1 MAVLIYVPGAMP
13 SFGLNGQPVIATLNF
28 YENDTVIPATVY
40 ADEALSVELTWP
52 LVSDVSGNFP
62 AVWGPDDSNFSVLW
76 STNDG
81 QSETWDGVNGQTT
94 ANGALLAGANAA
106 AAAAETAQ
114 TAAETAQTEA
124 EAAEAAAQLILDAVL
139 AAGGYDGYSPI
150 LAVATDGERRVLQIT
165 AWTGGAG
172 PTPSLGFIGPAGIV
186 ATAAEA
192 VDIRGSATGD
202 VSQSGSVTAGHLAVW
217 VSSGQI
223 EDGGVAGGMA
233 NLNVASQAEA
243 EAGSSNTTGMTP
255 LRVSQAISALGGGVL
270 RLLTKTA
277 NYQLLLAD
285 SGGLV
290 DCSGTFTLS
299 FAAAATL
306 GNNWFC
312 YTYNS
317 GTGDVTY
324 DPNGSETIDGLT
336 SFITYPGEVRIV
348 RCNGTGFTSYVLKGF
363 SKAFIA
369 SGTFTKPP
377 GYLDFEGE
385 CLAGGGAGGRGDG
398 GGATSAGGGGGGAC
412 VPFKLLA
419 SAVAATE
426 TVTIGAGGVPATSTG
441 GSGGNTTF
449 GSLVTAYS
457 GAGGGVTSNG
467 AGGGGGALS
476 AGGAVNPGDA
486 GEPAFTTTNSN
497 PGFGGGFG
505 GGATLRSS
513 IYGGGGG
520 GQAVAP
526 AGVSIYGGGGGGGYD
541 ASNTVNGGASSF
553 AGRGGN
559 PSTSGAG
566 VAGTAPSGGG
576 GGGKT
581 AGGAGARGELRI
593 RGVA

>member
-28 YENDTVIPATVY
+28 YENDTVTPATVY
-40 ADEALSVELTWP
+40 ADEALSTPLTWP

-114 TAAETAQTEA
+114 TAAETAETNA
-124 EAAEAAAQLILDAVL
+124 EAAEAAAQVILDAVI

-150 LAVATDGERRVLQIT
+150 LAVAVDGARRVLQIT
-165 AWTGGAG
+165 GWTGGSG
-172 PTPSLGFIGPAGIV
+172 TVPGLGYIGPSGIV

-192 VDIRGSATGD
+192 TDIRGSATGD
-202 VSQSGSVTAGHLAVW
+202 VAQVGSVTAGNLAVW
-217 VSSGQI
+217 VANGQI

-233 NLNVASQAEA
+233 NLNLASQAEA
-243 EAGSSNTTGMTP
+243 EAGSSNTVGMTP
-255 LRVSQAISALGGGVL
+255 LRVSQAIAALGASAL

-285 SGGLV
+285 SGSMV

-299 FAAAATL
+299 FSAAATL

-336 SFITYPGEVRIV
+336 SFISYPGEIRIV

-363 SKAFIA
+363 SKAFTA

-377 GYLDFEGE
+377 GYNDFDGE
-385 CLAGGGAGGRGDG
+385 LWGGGGAGGKDT
-398 GGATSAGGGGGGAC
+398 GASGGGGGAC
-412 VPFKLLA
+412 VPFNVKTSVLG
-419 SAVAATE
+419 ATE
-426 TVTIGAGGVPATSTG
+426 TVTIGAGGVPGTG
-441 GSGGNTTF
+441 IGGDGGNTTL
-449 GSLVTAYS
+449 GSVVTAY
-457 GAGGGVTSNG
+457 GGGGGGVGG
-467 AGGGGGALS
+467 AISAGGGGGGALS
-476 AGGAVNPGDA
+476 AGAGTIA
-486 GEPAFTTTNSN
+486 GEPSVASGLNN
-497 PGFGGGFG
+497 PGSGGGNG
-505 GGATLRSS
+505 GGATPKSS

-520 GQAVAP
+520 GGKGAGDP
-526 AGVSIYGGGGGGGYD
+526 AGKSIYGGGGGGGNNGGVGYL
-541 ASNTVNGGASSF
+541 GGASAF
-553 AGRGGN
+553 GGRGGDGN
-559 PSTSGAG
+559 PSISGQ
-566 VAGTAPSGGG
+566 AGTAPAGGG
-576 GGGKT
+576 GGGAT

-593 RGVA
+593 RGIA